1 VVCKPVRP
9 LAAFSVAVLT
19 AILAGCISQPPTPPY
34 RRVDKNSAAYRE
46 AVARE
51 ITAQLAQGKSPSAAE
66 DAAERRVE
74 KQFIAAEKAR
84 RLDTVAP
91 LTAALTALK
100 EPRGCWAYTVTT
112 RTTRD
117 GQTRT
122 TGERFD
128 PYQPEEKVWTLLTVG
143 GVVPDE
149 AQQAAYRHARQ
160 RAWKK
165 QLAREEKRKRSPTEQ
180 IHQRAL
186 YTNLETETGAEPNIV
201 TYRFVREAAHITLV
215 GDLPRKK
222 ETYVIDTATSAMR
235 RHETIYLSPAK
246 MLVGSVTIETF
257 EQATDY
263 GVIDPALPPFPVRAS
278 GRFRYRMLSGEPHE
292 EWIEKTYSDYRRVK
306 CYDDR
311 FQVIPGEL
319 RAMDVVPDGE

>member
-1 VVCKPVRP
+1 MRP
-9 LAAFSVAVLT
+9 LAVLGVVALT
-19 AILAGCISQPPTPPY
+19 LDLAGCISQPSAGSY

-51 ITAQLAQGKSPSAAE
+51 TAAQLAQGKSASAAE
-66 DAAERRVE
+66 DAATRRVE
-74 KQFIAAEKAR
+74 KQFIATEKAR

-100 EPRGCWAYTVTT
+100 QPRGCWAYTITT

-117 GQTRT
+117 GKTRT
-122 TGERFD
+122 TVERFD
-128 PYQPEEKVWTLLTVG
+128 PYQPDEKVWTLLTAD
-143 GVVPDE
+143 GVAPDE
-149 AQQAAYRHARQ
+149 AQQTAYRHARQ

-180 IHQRAL
+180 IHRRAL
-186 YTNLETETGAEPNIV
+186 YTNLETETAAEPNV
-201 TYRFVREAAHITLV
+201 ATYRFVREATHIALV
-215 GDLPRKK
+215 GDLPRQK
-222 ETYVIDTATSAMR
+222 ETYVIDTTASAVR

-246 MLVGSVTIETF
+246 MLVGSMTIETF

-263 GVIDPALPPFPVRAS
+263 GVIDPALPPFPVHAS
-278 GRFRYRMLSGEPHE
+278 GRFRYRMLSGQPHDE
-292 EWIEKTYSDYRRVK
+292 QIEKTYSDYRRVK

-319 RAMDVVPDGE
+319 RAMDVMPDGE

>member
-9 LAAFSVAVLT
+9 LAVFSVAVLT
-19 AILAGCISQPPTPPY
+19 AALAGCISLPPTPSY
-34 RRVDKNSAAYRE
+34 RRVDKNSAAYHE

-51 ITAQLAQGKSPSAAE
+51 TAAQLVQGKSTSEAHA
-66 DAAERRVE
+66 AAERRVE

-91 LTAALTALK
+91 LTAALAALK
-100 EPRGCWAYTVTT
+100 QPRGCWAYTVTT
-112 RTTRD
+112 RTTRN
-117 GQTRT
+117 GKART
-122 TGERFD
+122 TVERFD
-128 PYQPEEKVWTLLTVG
+128 PYQPEEKVWTLLTADDVA
-143 GVVPDE
+143 PDE
-149 AQQAAYRHARQ
+149 AQLASYRRARQ
-160 RAWKK
+160 QAWKK
-165 QLAREEKRKRSPTEQ
+165 QLAREEKRKQSPTDQ
-180 IHQRAL
+180 IHLRAL
-186 YTNLETETGAEPNIV
+186 YTNLETESGAEPNV
-201 TYRFVREAAHITLV
+201 TTYRFVREAARLTLV
-215 GDLPRKK
+215 GDLPRQK
-222 ETYVIDTATSAMR
+222 ETYVIDTAANAVR

-263 GVIDPALPPFPVRAS
+263 DVIDPALPPFPIRTS
-278 GRFRYRMLSGEPHE
+278 GRFRYRVVAGEPHE

-319 RAMDVVPDGE
+319 RAMDVEPDGR